1 MKKRVAIVSSLL
13 ACVVVLVAT
22 VGARGREQEPDR
34 LCQMLFEEYV
44 VGRGMINGS
53 TVTAATHIV
62 AERGRPSGFW
72 RDVFRELQKDDPETE
87 IGCVRVLGKM
97 LEMDADAEDAGR
109 EAEKTGGVPQSPASR
124 EVGSEVVAYL
134 IQRGEKADRFRVDQF
149 VTALARARV
158 PEAGELFRSI
168 LRDDTE
174 KHHGASA
181 KFHAAV
187 GLAQCGEASGFQWL
201 IENCDDPTPTISNAW
216 PDHVATLN
224 LDVCC
229 IAALRGL
236 SGQRALRTPQDCEAW
251 WKREG
256 EKPLV
261 RGRVRLVEY

>member
-1 MKKRVAIVSSLL
+1 MKNRVAIVSSLL
-13 ACVVVLVAT
+13 ACVVVLAAR
-22 VGARGREQEPDR
+22 VGAKGREQEPDR

-44 VGRGMINGS
+44 VGRGKINAP
-53 TVTAATHIV
+53 TITAATHIV
-62 AERGRPSGFW
+62 AERGRYGFW

-97 LEMDADAEDAGR
+97 LEMDANAEDASR
-109 EAEKTGGVPQSPASR
+109 EAERTGTVLQSPASR
-124 EVGSEVVAYL
+124 RLDSEVVAYL

-149 VTALARARV
+149 ATALARARV

-168 LRDDTE
+168 LRDDTG
-174 KHHGASA
+174 KHYMPSA

-216 PDHVATLN
+216 PDRVPSLN

-229 IAALRGL
+229 IAALREL
-236 SGQRALRTPQDCEAW
+236 SGQSALRTRQDCEAW
-251 WKREG
+251 WKQEG
-256 EKPLV
+256 EKPLA